1 MASEARRS
9 PVPARDFHSQDV
21 NTSANG
27 QVEVQAVFLAW
38 QRGQDQRA
46 REALVERYMP
56 LARRLA
62 RRYVRGTEPME
73 DLLQVASIGLVNAID
88 RFDVERGRPFTAFAV
103 PTILGEMRRYFR
115 DAGWALHV
123 PRTAK
128 ERALEVRDATA
139 ELHSSTGH
147 SPTANQLAE
156 YLELEIDQVLD
167 AMAAMDAYETCSL
180 DAPRPTDDGSGVS
193 YAESLGAEDDRFEL
207 IECDATLCAALE
219 ELEPRD
225 RLILRLRYVEEMT
238 QSEIASHIGISQM
251 HVSRLLR
258 RTVERLQRLTQ
269 VPAEIP

>member
-1 MASEARRS
+1 MACRARRS
-9 PVPARDFHSQDV
+9 PVPARDFDGRGVQAA
-21 NTSANG
+21 ANA
-27 QVEVQAVFLAW
+27 QVEVQSLFLAW
-38 QRGQDQRA
+38 QRDGDQHA
-46 REALVERYMP
+46 REALVERYLP

-88 RFDVERGRPFTAFAV
+88 RFDLERGRPFTAFAV

-139 ELHSSTGH
+139 ELHSSTGR

-193 YAESLGAEDDRFEL
+193 YAESLGVEDERFEL
-207 IECDATLCAALE
+207 IECDATLCAALG

-238 QSEIASHIGISQM
+238 QSEIADHIGISQM

-258 RTVERLQRLTQ
+258 RSVERLQGLTQ
-269 VPAEIP
+269 APAEVP